1 MRDESKSSFVP
12 VLCTYRQCPATM
24 ATRKPSYSRV
34 PSVNLSKRSSLS
46 SYNSD
51 DFFKEPSPGGTDGE
65 AGDGIWNTARRKFTL
80 VALCLV
86 YFAAT
91 ASFAILSP
99 FFPGEVKLLGTNPF
113 ARNDYSPDVSA
124 PGLKVP
130 TKDVLKI
137 STFFTE
143 TWRTKKTTLWAYS
156 N

>member
-1 MRDESKSSFVP
+1 MTSQNFFSFQSFS
-12 VLCTYRQCPATM
+12 CTYRQCPAAM

-46 SYNSD
+46 SNDSD
-51 DFFKEPSPGGTDGE
+51 ELFKEPSPDGTDGG

-99 FFPGEVKLLGTNPF
+99 FFPSEVKLSGTSPF
-113 ARNDYSPDVSA
+113 ARNDCSPDVSSL
-124 PGLKVP
+124 GLKVQK
-130 TKDVLKI
+130 KDVLKI
-137 STFFTE
+137 SLPLQKHTF
-143 TWRTKKTTLWAYS
+143 WA
-156 N
+156 